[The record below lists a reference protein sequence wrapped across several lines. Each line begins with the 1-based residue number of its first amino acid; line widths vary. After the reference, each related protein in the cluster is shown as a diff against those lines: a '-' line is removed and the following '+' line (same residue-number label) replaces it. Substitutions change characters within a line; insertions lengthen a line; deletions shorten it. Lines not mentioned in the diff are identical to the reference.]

1 MRTLHT
7 HGIMIFGAINGKSFQ
22 KIYFLRN
29 AKKTCKPKSLFK
41 LSATKPTCVNNVNS
55 GTAN

>member
-1 MRTLHT
+1 MCTLRT
-7 HGIMIFGAINGKSFQ
+7 HGIMIFGTINGKSFQ

-29 AKKTCKPKSLFK
+29 AKETCKSKSLFK
-41 LSATKPTCVNNVNS
+41 LNATKPTCVNNVNS